1 MMGRVVTKRKGGVS
15 GMRRRIKE
23 CLGNIIFLST
33 ADA

>member
-1 MMGRVVTKRKGGVS
+1 MTKGKGGIS

-33 ADA
+33 ADAYKSM